1 MIAAALANT
10 PPWRNFRRSTLPC
23 EGLFFCV
30 MRLLIQEAD
39 LQNKSGVIMPHQM
52 NAPAND
58 ITGLLQGWRQGDRSA
73 LDRLIP
79 LINRELNRIAKRQLG
94 REQNAHSLEPASLIQ
109 EAFLRLLGGGEVD
122 WQNRAHFFAVASEV
136 MRHVLVDYARARRRL
151 KRGGATVHVRVDAA
165 VALSP
170 DQVDQIVAV
179 DLALRRLAEIDE
191 RKSRVL
197 EMRFFGGLD
206 VEETAEALG
215 VSTNTVIRDW
225 NFARAWLRR
234 ELGGKGSSDCRGGL

>member
-1 MIAAALANT
+1 
-10 PPWRNFRRSTLPC
+10 
-23 EGLFFCV
+23 
-30 MRLLIQEAD
+30 
-39 LQNKSGVIMPHQM
+39 MPHQM
-52 NAPAND
+52 EARSND

-94 REQNAHSLEPASLIQ
+94 REQNAHTVEPSSLIQ
-109 EAFLRLLGGGEVD
+109 EAFLRLIGGHEVN

-136 MRHVLVDYARARRRL
+136 MRHVLVDYARARRSL
-151 KRGGATVHVRVDAA
+151 KRGGSAIHIRVDAA

-179 DLALRRLAEIDE
+179 DLALHRLAKIDE

-206 VEETAEALG
+206 VDETAEALG
-215 VSTNTVIRDW
+215 VSPNTVIRDW

-234 ELGGKGSSDCRGGL
+234 ELGERARM